1 MERYNVAATARAS
14 FYVYTLREDID
25 ALVQG
30 LRKAL
35 QIFNL

>member
-1 MERYNVAATARAS
+1 MDRCNPAAPARAS
-14 FYVYTLREDID
+14 FYVYTVQEDID